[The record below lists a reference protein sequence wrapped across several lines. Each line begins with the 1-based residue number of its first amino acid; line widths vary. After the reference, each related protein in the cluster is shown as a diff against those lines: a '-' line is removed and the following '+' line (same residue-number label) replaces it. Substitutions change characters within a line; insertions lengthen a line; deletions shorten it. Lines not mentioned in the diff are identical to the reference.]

1 MLDIKWFREHS
12 DVVKADLA
20 KRKDAEKA
28 PWVDDL
34 LKKDARYRELK
45 QQADS
50 LRHERNQLT
59 DLVREAKKAKKDVSA
74 IIKKAKA
81 LPAKIEIIES
91 EMAQLEEKIAF
102 YRMRLPNVLHESV
115 PYGEGEEGNVT
126 IREWGKKPKFTFTP
140 KSHVDLLET
149 LDIADIPRAA
159 RASGA
164 RFWYLKNELVL
175 LDFAVMRLGMD
186 LLVKKGWSM
195 IHPPFMLRRKP
206 LEGVTDLADFED
218 VMYKIDGEDLY
229 LIATS
234 EHPIA
239 ALHMDEVL
247 QDSDLPLRYAGV
259 STCFRKE
266 AGAHGKD
273 TKGIFRGH
281 QFNKIEQF
289 VFCRPEDSWKLH
301 EELIAN
307 HEEMFKALEIPHR
320 VVNICTGD
328 IGIVAAKK
336 YDIEAWMPTQ
346 NTYREM
352 GSCSNCTA
360 YQAVRLNARFERTT
374 GDNKGE
380 REYMHTLNSTMI
392 ATPRALVAMIE
403 NFQREDGSVSIPKA
417 LHPYLPFK
425 EITPKR

>member
-1 MLDIKWFREHS
+1 MLDIRWFRQNP

-20 KRKDAEKA
+20 KRKDKEKQG
-28 PWVDDL
+28 WVKAL
-34 LKKDARYRELK
+34 LEKDTRYRDLK
-45 QQADS
+45 QEVDG
-50 LRHERNQLT
+50 LRQKRNQLT
-59 DLVREAKKAKKDVSA
+59 EQVRELKKAKKDAGSV
-74 IIKKAKA
+74 IKEAKL
-81 LPAKIEIIES
+81 LPGKIQHHEAELTELAEQIH
-91 EMAQLEEKIAF
+91 F

-115 PYGEGEEGNVT
+115 PYGEGEQGNVT
-126 IREWGKKPKFTFTP
+126 VRTWGKKPKFAFTP
-140 KSHVDLLET
+140 KSHVDLLT
-149 LDIADIPRAA
+149 SLDIADIPRAA

-175 LDFAVMRLGMD
+175 LDLAVMQLGVNM
-186 LLVKKGWSM
+186 LVKKGWMM

-206 LEGVTDLADFED
+206 YEGVTDLADFED

-234 EHPIA
+234 EHPLA

-247 QDSDLPLRYAGV
+247 SEDQLPLRYAGI

-289 VFCRPEDSWKLH
+289 VFCRPEDSWKIH
-301 EELIAN
+301 EELLKNA
-307 HEEMFKALEIPHR
+307 EALFKKLELPYR
-320 VVNICTGD
+320 VCNICTGD

-336 YDIEAWMPTQ
+336 YDIEAWMPCQ

-352 GSCSNCTA
+352 VSCSNCTS
-360 YQAVRLNARFERTT
+360 YQAVRLNARFERT
-374 GDNKGE
+374 KGE
-380 REYMHTLNSTMI
+380 NRGQREYLHTLNSTMV
-392 ATPRALVAMIE
+392 ATPRTLVAILE
-403 NFQREDGSVSIPKA
+403 NFQRKDGSVKIPKA
-417 LHPYLPFK
+417 LHPYLSFK
-425 EITPKR
+425 EILPK